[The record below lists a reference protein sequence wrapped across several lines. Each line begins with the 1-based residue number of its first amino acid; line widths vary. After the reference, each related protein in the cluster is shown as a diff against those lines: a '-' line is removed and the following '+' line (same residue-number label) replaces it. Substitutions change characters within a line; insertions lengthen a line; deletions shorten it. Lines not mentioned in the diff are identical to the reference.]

1 MKKVFWFLFLALVFA
16 GVANAAEKG
25 CSTGFACSLDELNAS
40 SQKIIKDK
48 TKVPEVSA
56 DAPETSKN
64 SEIAPLP
71 APGKTLRSV
80 VAPEN
85 SENAAQNQ
93 FVDKNGLRSNPFKT
107 IPSSQKAK

>member
-48 TKVPEVSA
+48 TKVPEVS
-56 DAPETSKN
+56 
-64 SEIAPLP
+64 
-71 APGKTLRSV
+71 
-80 VAPEN
+80 
-85 SENAAQNQ
+85 
-93 FVDKNGLRSNPFKT
+93 NGVG
-107 IPSSQKAK
+107 